1 MALFFAILGVFVIAM
16 FIFSFSSVKIP
27 TVKTMLWGNHFW
39 SPSYC
44 VVSCGGVALD
54 VVREYINNQ
63 NEPPSEKAM
72 KTSQALKQRKE

>member
-1 MALFFAILGVFVIAM
+1 
-16 FIFSFSSVKIP
+16 
-27 TVKTMLWGNHFW
+27 MLWGNHFW

>member
-1 MALFFAILGVFVIAM
+1 MPTIKDALDIIGKL
-16 FIFSFSSVKIP
+16 
-27 TVKTMLWGNHFW
+27 TVAEQESLKTMLWGNHFW

-63 NEPPSEKAM
+63 NDPPSEKAM